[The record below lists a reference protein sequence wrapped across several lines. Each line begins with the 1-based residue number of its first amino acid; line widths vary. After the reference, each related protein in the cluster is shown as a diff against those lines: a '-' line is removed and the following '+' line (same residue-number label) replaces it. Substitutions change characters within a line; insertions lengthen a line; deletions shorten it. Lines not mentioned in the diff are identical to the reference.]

1 MPKTDPHQRSGTR
14 YDHQEGAI
22 RFNLFVECCLELLDR
37 ARSRTVTR
45 AESDYSTGSL
55 GPNDGREIFIVSDD
69 YKVPLQRI
77 GEDVGAESARSDRL
91 SAGFVTNVVFPHPLE
106 ERPAD
111 VLIGQE
117 AR

>member
-1 MPKTDPHQRSGTR
+1 MTTSDPQRDPEAR
-14 YDHQEGAI
+14 
-22 RFNLFVECCLELLDR
+22 R
-37 ARSRTVTR
+37 AQ
-45 AESDYSTGSL
+45 AEFEMRR
-55 GPNDGREIFIVSDD
+55 GR
-69 YKVPLQRI
+69 LQRI
-77 GEDVGAESARSDRL
+77 GEDVGVESARSDRL

>member
-1 MPKTDPHQRSGTR
+1 
-14 YDHQEGAI
+14 
-22 RFNLFVECCLELLDR
+22 
-37 ARSRTVTR
+37 
-45 AESDYSTGSL
+45 
-55 GPNDGREIFIVSDD
+55 VSDD